1 MAMLNNQRVCFF
13 LFRSKPRT
21 QGWRGHLHHTTS
33 SVLVAVQRLSQPLP
47 LGKVGRFCWVGLQK
61 TLKATERRGPSTCS
75 VVVLYVLDPI
85 LFFGSWWIITESC
98 FLGSSIDETLWHGT
112 ICMLSQK
119 HDWFRNT
126 IGCQTFF
133 CYQLNSMF
141 DGLRFLWFAWI
152 IPKLFAIEKTQFI
165 S

>member
-1 MAMLNNQRVCFF
+1 MFF

-21 QGWRGHLHHTTS
+21 QGGRGHLHRTTS
-33 SVLVAVQRLSQPLP
+33 SVLVAVQWLSQPLP
-47 LGKVGRFCWVGLQK
+47 LGRGSFLLSWASENIEGDWKKRSNHMFCCCFVRLRSDFVFWI
-61 TLKATERRGPSTCS
+61 
-75 VVVLYVLDPI
+75 VV
-85 LFFGSWWIITESC
+85 IITESC

-133 CYQLNSMF
+133 VISWTLCLMDYDSY
-141 DGLRFLWFAWI
+141 GLLESS
-152 IPKLFAIEKTQFI
+152 PNCLP
-165 S
+165 